1 MRLAIAAVAA
11 FSVLPACLG
20 PRTDSSRYFTLPSAG
35 APSAGAPSAGTAV
48 DSVGIGPV
56 TLPPYLSRPEMA
68 TRVGPE
74 QVAYAANDRWAAPL
88 EELTVLALQEELR
101 ARLPAR
107 EILHWPW
114 PLVDPPE
121 LAATVEFLR
130 FEADAAGGATL
141 QARWTVTARGRA
153 PVSGE
158 TLRQEK
164 GAPGDVPGSVAALGK
179 GLRAL
184 ASDLAA
190 AARPPGG

>member
-11 FSVLPACLG
+11 FSVLPGCLG
-20 PRTDSSRYFTLPSAG
+20 PRVDASRYFTLPSAG
-35 APSAGAPSAGTAV
+35 APSAGTPIA
-48 DSVGIGPV
+48 SVGLGPV

-88 EELTVLALQEELR
+88 EELTVLALSEELR

-107 EILHWPW
+107 EVLRWPW
-114 PLVDPPE
+114 PLGAPPE
-121 LAATVEFLR
+121 LAATVEFLQ

-141 QARWTVTARGRA
+141 QARWTVTARGRP
-153 PVSGE
+153 PVSGV
-158 TLRQEK
+158 TRLHEK
-164 GAPGDVPGSVAALGK
+164 GAPGDAPGSVAALGRAL
-179 GLRAL
+179 GAL

-190 AARPPGG
+190 AARAGGG